1 MSVSLN
7 AFVLSH
13 FTNHHSIGTEIPSL
27 IRRYQ
32 SLWTIYTNL
41 VCIFLIIIWMDLN
54 NSPFTIYTNWII
66 LAALA
71 TFLLAFYHLKHGM
84 NDKVALISIIA
95 IHLTNFAWN
104 EISVLEASH
113 FCVLLPC
120 VGFLLTSNKKIQFLN
135 IGLCFLQNLT
145 HIITIKE
152 RFNNTFS
159 IEQEFEIRAHQYF
172 SFFLLTLSSILFY
185 AHKYIKTHLWQ
196 LAQDNYKK
204 TEEIAKEV
212 LQAAKSKDT
221 FVSSLSHEIRNPLNC
236 MNGSIDYLLRVVD
249 NPSHLQ
255 ILNNAKVSGEV
266 LLNLLNNVLDAAKL
280 KSDKM
285 ELAYSESSSVD
296 SIKKVLVIYSERIKQ
311 KHLNVNVYLDK
322 QLPPVI
328 WADPSR
334 LLQIMINLFSNAMK
348 FTQETGK
355 IDVYARW
362 IDEASQEKD
371 DLLAPIMDYG
381 MFDCTKHN
389 TTSDTESP
397 ISSLKDLK
405 MTTQLPSENLLPVC
419 EEFNP
424 SENEIRKNNLQYL
437 HAQKI
442 KDLSNP
448 SLIQKS
454 IIDERFTLYHIDDNM
469 TTNMLQIPDM
479 NVLINGRAQ
488 SLNKKG
494 YLKIQITD
502 SGCGIKPENIPKLF
516 EMFGQADHTVG
527 SVYGGS
533 GLGLWLCRQL
543 CQKMGGDITLYSEFN
558 KGTSFVLYFP
568 VNNEQLSMSGH
579 TKNNYVH
586 ENLRALVVDD
596 YAYNRDVHKLLL
608 EKESVQVTL
617 ACNGLE
623 AVEAYTKHEEDYYQF
638 ILMDVKMPEMDG
650 FAAAKKIREWEAEK
664 KRKRVDI
671 YFVSGEYYNEEEV
684 LREMRREGNV
694 TDNEGIK
701 CLRKPID
708 VEKIRKLLLN
718 YNKISRGD
726 GRPRNISLPKK

>member
-7 AFVLSH
+7 AFLLSH

-32 SLWTIYTNL
+32 SLWTIYINL
-41 VCIFLIIIWMDLN
+41 VCIFLIIIWMDLST
-54 NSPFTIYTNWII
+54 SPFSIYTNWII
-66 LAALA
+66 VIALA
-71 TFLLAFYHLKHGM
+71 TFFLAFYHLRNGM
-84 NDKVALISIIA
+84 NEKVAVISIIA
-95 IHLTNFAWN
+95 IHITNFAWN
-104 EISVLEASH
+104 DISVLEASH

-120 VGFLLTSNKKIQFLN
+120 VGFLLTSTKKIQFMN
-135 IGLCFLQNLT
+135 IGLCFVQNLI
-145 HIITIKE
+145 HIFTINQ
-152 RFNNTFS
+152 RFTNTFS
-159 IEQEFEIRAHQYF
+159 IEQEFEIKAHRYF
-172 SFFLLTLSSILFY
+172 SFFLLSLSSILFY

-236 MNGSIDYLLRVVD
+236 MNGSIDYLLRVVE

-311 KHLNVNVYLDK
+311 KHLNVNVFVDK
-322 QLPPVI
+322 YLPPVVWI
-328 WADPSR
+328 DPSR

-348 FTQETGK
+348 FTPEAGK
-355 IDVYARW
+355 IEVFLKWYKEED
-362 IDEASQEKD
+362 IQNKDE
-371 DLLAPIMDYG
+371 LLAPIVDYS
-381 MFDCTKHN
+381 TKEDQNKYN
-389 TTSDTESP
+389 TTADTLMTT
-397 ISSLKDLK
+397 SLRDLK
-405 MTTQLPSENLLPVC
+405 VPPPSQSEESIIC
-419 EEFNP
+419 EEFNLA
-424 SENEIRKNNLQYL
+424 ENELRKNNLQYL
-437 HAQKI
+437 KAQKI
-442 KDLSNP
+442 KDLH
-448 SLIQKS
+448 KS
-454 IIDERFTLYHIDDNM
+454 PQRSPIDERFTQYHIDDNM
-469 TTNMLQIPDM
+469 ATNMLQIPDFS
-479 NVLINGRAQ
+479 VLINGRAE

-494 YLKIQITD
+494 YLKIQISD
-502 SGCGIKPENIPKLF
+502 SGCGIKEENIPKLF

-527 SVYGGS
+527 SVYGGT

-543 CQKMGGDITLYSEFN
+543 SQKMGGDITLYSEFN

-568 VNNEQLSMSGH
+568 VNNEQLMMPTH
-579 TKNNYVH
+579 TKRNFAH

-596 YAYNRDVHKLLL
+596 YGYNRDVHKLLL
-608 EKESVQVTL
+608 EKENVQVTL
-617 ACNGLE
+617 ACNGAE
-623 AVEAYTKHEEDYYQF
+623 AVDAYTRHDDDYYQF

-684 LREMRREGNV
+684 IREMRREGGV
-694 TDNEGIK
+694 VEIEGIK

-708 VEKIRKLLLN
+708 VEKIRKLLMN
-718 YNKISRGD
+718 YNKISKFD
-726 GRPRNISLPKK
+726 YRPRTTSTNKT